1 MMAQIIRFSDF
12 MQQQDFFVHE
22 AKKGKIFI
30 YPTDTIYGIGAVA
43 NEANILKISQIKK
56 RDIKKLISIIV
67 PDFNYIPLVE
77 GCQKYHISQQ
87 TLQEHLAKYHGVTWI
102 FSENEAGMR
111 ILKHEFQQFVK
122 ALNLPFLT
130 TSVNL
135 SWNTPATS
143 IDTVEKSILEQV
155 DYCIDAWECKGRPSV
170 LINFMTWEII
180 ER

>member
-67 PDFNYIPLVE
+67 PDFTYAALVE

-87 TLQEHLAKYHGVTWI
+87 TLQEHLSKYHGVTWI
-102 FSENEAGMR
+102 FSDKE
-111 ILKHEFQQFVK
+111 
-122 ALNLPFLT
+122 P
-130 TSVNL
+130 
-135 SWNTPATS
+135 
-143 IDTVEKSILEQV
+143 
-155 DYCIDAWECKGRPSV
+155 
-170 LINFMTWEII
+170 
-180 ER
+180 

>member
-1 MMAQIIRFSDF
+1 MAQIIRFSDF

-67 PDFNYIPLVE
+67 PDFNYIPLVK

-87 TLQEHLAKYHGVTWI
+87 TLQDQLSKYHGVTWI

-155 DYCIDAWECKGRPSV
+155 DYCIDAWECKWRPSV